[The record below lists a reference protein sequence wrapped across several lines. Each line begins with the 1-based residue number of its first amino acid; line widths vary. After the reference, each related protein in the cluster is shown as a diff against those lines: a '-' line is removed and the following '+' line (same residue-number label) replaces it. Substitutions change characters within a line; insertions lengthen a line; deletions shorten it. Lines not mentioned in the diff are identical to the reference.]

1 MIEVLFVLLTV
12 AAFQVGEYLGLK
24 VVFIATAAAFWVS
37 YVLVRR
43 RRDRAVLR
51 EWGFRKENL
60 LPATAA
66 SLAALVAVGG
76 AIFALRL
83 LRNPLWLPRNFWVT
97 LALYPL
103 WGIVQQF
110 LMNGIIARNLSRRLP
125 PAATVFCTAAL
136 FAVAHAPDAALMGLT
151 FMAACIWVPIYLRW
165 RNLWPLGVCHGLL
178 GAVAYYVLLGR
189 DVWLELT
196 AAL

>member
-24 VVFIATAAAFWVS
+24 ALFIATAAVFWVT
-37 YVLVRR
+37 YVVVRW
-43 RRDRAVLR
+43 RRDPAVLK
-51 EWGFRKENL
+51 EWGFTNQNL

-66 SLAALVAVGG
+66 SLAVL
-76 AIFALRL
+76 AIVSCAMFYLQL
-83 LRNPLWLPRNFWVT
+83 LRGPLWLPRNFWVT

-110 LMNGIIARNLSRRLP
+110 LLNGIIARNLSRRLP
-125 PAATVFCTAAL
+125 PAATVLGTAVL
-136 FAVAHAPDAALMGLT
+136 FAIAHAPDGPLMGLT
-151 FMAACIWVPIYLRW
+151 FVAACIWVPVYLRW

-178 GAVAYYVLLGR
+178 GAVAYYVLMGR

-196 AAL
+196 AAW

>member
-1 MIEVLFVLLTV
+1 MTEVLFVVLTV

-24 VVFIATAAAFWVS
+24 VVFIAVAAAGWVA
-37 YVLVRR
+37 YVLVRW
-43 RRDRAVLR
+43 RRDPAVLQ
-51 EWGFRKENL
+51 EWGFRKENV

-66 SLAALVAVGG
+66 SLAVLVVVGG
-76 AIFALRL
+76 GMFYFKL

-103 WGIVQQF
+103 WGTVQQF
-110 LMNGIIARNLSRRLP
+110 LMNGLIARNVARRAP
-125 PAATVFCTAAL
+125 PAATVFVTAAL
-136 FAVAHAPDAALMGLT
+136 FAVAHAPDGALMGLT
-151 FMAACIWVPIYLRW
+151 FLAACIWVPIYLRW

-178 GAVAYYVLLGR
+178 AAVAYYVLMGR

-196 AAL
+196 ATW

>member
-1 MIEVLFVLLTV
+1 MTEILFVLLTV
-12 AAFQVGEYLGLK
+12 AAFQVGEYLGVKAL
-24 VVFIATAAAFWVS
+24 FIATAAVCWVT
-37 YVLVRR
+37 YLLVRW
-43 RRDRAVLR
+43 RRDPQVLT

-66 SLAALVAVGG
+66 SVAVFAVVTG
-76 AIFALRL
+76 AMFYVQL
-83 LRNPLWLPRNFWVT
+83 LRGPLWLPRNFWVT
-97 LALYPL
+97 LGLYPL

-110 LMNGIIARNLSRRLP
+110 LLNGIVARNLSRRLP
-125 PAATVFCTAAL
+125 PAATVLAAAAL
-136 FAVAHAPDAALMGLT
+136 FAVAHAPDGALMGLT
-151 FMAACIWVPIYLRW
+151 FIAACIWVPIYLRW

-178 GAVAYYVLLGR
+178 GAVAYYVLMGR

>member
-1 MIEVLFVLLTV
+1 MIEVLLVLLTV

-24 VVFIATAAAFWVS
+24 ALFIATAAVFWVT
-37 YVLVRR
+37 YVVVRW
-43 RRDRAVLR
+43 RRDPAVLK
-51 EWGFRKENL
+51 EWGFTTHNL

-66 SLAALVAVGG
+66 SLAVLAIVSG
-76 AIFALRL
+76 AMFYVHL
-83 LRNPLWLPRNFWVT
+83 LSGPLWLPPT
-97 LALYPL
+97 LWMTLGLYPL

-110 LMNGIIARNLSRRLP
+110 LLNGIIARNLSRRLP
-125 PAATVFCTAAL
+125 PAAAVLGAAAL
-136 FAVAHAPDAALMGLT
+136 FAVAHAPDGVLMVLT
-151 FMAACIWVPIYLRW
+151 FIAACIWVPIYLRW

-178 GAVAYYVLLGR
+178 GAVAYYILLRR

>member
-1 MIEVLFVLLTV
+1 MIEVLLVLLTV

-24 VVFIATAAAFWVS
+24 AVFIATAAVFWVT
-37 YVLVRR
+37 YVLVRW
-43 RRDRAVLR
+43 RRDPGVLR
-51 EWGFRKENL
+51 EWGFRSENL

-66 SLAALVAVGG
+66 GVAVLAVVGG
-76 AIFALRL
+76 AMFYVQWLRG
-83 LRNPLWLPRNFWVT
+83 PLWLPRNFWVT

-110 LMNGIIARNLSRRLP
+110 LLNGIIARNLARRLP
-125 PAATVFCTAAL
+125 PAAAVLCAAVL
-136 FAVAHAPDAALMGLT
+136 FAVAHAPDGALMGLT
-151 FMAACIWVPIYLRW
+151 FVAGCVWVPIYLRW

-178 GAVAYYVLLGR
+178 GALAYYVLLGR

-196 AAL
+196 ATW

>member
-24 VVFIATAAAFWVS
+24 VVFIAVAAAGWVT
-37 YVLVRR
+37 YVLVRW
-43 RRDRAVLR
+43 RRDPAVLR

-66 SLAALVAVGG
+66 SLAVLFVVGG
-76 AIFALRL
+76 GMFYLRT

-103 WGIVQQF
+103 WGTVQQF
-110 LMNGIIARNLSRRLP
+110 LMNGIVARNLARRVP
-125 PAATVFCTAAL
+125 PAATVLLTAVL
-136 FAVAHAPDAALMGLT
+136 FAVAHAPDGALMGLT
-151 FMAACIWVPIYLRW
+151 FAAACIWVPVYLRW

-178 GAVAYYVLLGR
+178 GAIAYYVLMGR

-196 AAL
+196 ATL